1 MSGTLVRPAVFRPA
15 PLEELANQ
23 LATGADALLERV
35 ARIVDQPPTPSEIA
49 GIRRVIAGLDQ
60 IAGQLAAA
68 VGAGD
73 AQT

>member
-1 MSGTLVRPAVFRPA
+1 
-15 PLEELANQ
+15 LEELADQ
-23 LATGADALLERV
+23 LVTGADALRERV
-35 ARIVDQPPTPSEIA
+35 NRIIDHPPTTTEVA

-73 AQT
+73 GAA